1 MSFVDAALAP
11 PRKTGQIKLHNAE
24 AFAGMRKAGQLVAQ
38 CLDMLS
44 AEVATGLLM
53 TTRWITAPCPPR

>member
-24 AFAGMRKAGQLVAQ
+24 AFAGMRAAQ
-38 CLDMLS
+38 GARTVLCF
-44 AEVATGLLM
+44 
-53 TTRWITAPCPPR
+53 